1 MPGTQNTFERAN
13 TAVLFIHGFLGS
25 PRQFGYLEPVVRKHG
40 CDVYSLQ
47 LPGHGGTLGDF
58 VRSGKPQWQ
67 AHVLG
72 EVERLRAQ
80 YENILLVGHSMGC
93 LLAIHAALNDPS
105 GIRGILALA
114 LPLYM
119 RVSARGMQIN
129 WRYVTGR
136 MRKKDE
142 RLKAAKEFCGVSDV
156 FLWNAARMIPRV
168 FDVLYMTRQSRAQ
181 VTKLRVPLCIVHS
194 PGDEWVSR
202 RTLVFAQKKLRGADI
217 VLLSESGHFWY
228 ADADRRIIRKKL
240 SRLLEEFSAHSARK
254 ETSFQN
260 LV

>member
-1 MPGTQNTFERAN
+1 MPVIHNTSGRGN

-25 PRQFGYLEPVVRKHG
+25 PRQFQYLEPIVRKSG
-40 CDVYSLQ
+40 CDAYSLL
-47 LPGHGGTLGDF
+47 LPGHGGTLSDF
-58 VRSGKPQWQ
+58 VRSGRSKWQ
-67 AHVLG
+67 SYVSR

-80 YENILLVGHSMGC
+80 YESILLVGHSMGC
-93 LLAIHAALNDPS
+93 LLAVNAALKDPA

-136 MRKKDE
+136 MRKRDE
-142 RLKAAKEFCGVSDV
+142 RMQAAKEFCGVSDV

-168 FDVLYMTRQSRAQ
+168 FDVLYMTWQSRVQ
-181 VTKLRVPLCIVHS
+181 VTKLRVPLSVVHS

-202 RTLVFAQKKLRGADI
+202 RTLAFAQNKLRDADI
-217 VLLSESGHFWY
+217 ILLSESGHFWY
-228 ADADRRIIRKKL
+228 ADVDRQIIQNKL
-240 SRLLEEFSAHSARK
+240 AQLLEQCGAGQSG
-254 ETSFQN
+254 
-260 LV
+260 